1 MLINTAFSHIRK
13 SAPHISWLLLTKPKQ
28 VMISMG
34 LCKKDIANALKY
46 VFLTRSHPYKECH
59 LWITT
64 PPPPPPPQHPPP
76 PNPLLFPSMQ
86 WNQYDNAL
94 NVFFYFINGQ
104 CTEHITSHY
113 IVLRHT
119 ESTILGLSNP
129 WYTTTS
135 TISNTYIDYWS
146 QAYAVQSLNVVL
158 SICHWYCLALVCR
171 VLIISRWW
179 GWTNIQL
186 LKCNI
191 FVSV

>member
-34 LCKKDIANALKY
+34 LCKKYIANALKY
-46 VFLTRSHPYKECH
+46 VFLTPSHPYKECH
-59 LWITT
+59 YHPS
-64 PPPPPPPQHPPP
+64 PPPHPHPTQP
-76 PNPLLFPSMQ
+76 IIISF
-86 WNQYDNAL
+86 NAMKSIWQCL
-94 NVFFYFINGQ
+94 KLFFYFINGQ

-119 ESTILGLSNP
+119 ESTILGLSNS

>member
-1 MLINTAFSHIRK
+1 
-13 SAPHISWLLLTKPKQ
+13 
-28 VMISMG
+28 MISMG
-34 LCKKDIANALKY
+34 LCKKDIANALNY
-46 VFLTRSHPYKECH
+46 VFLTPSHPYKECH
-59 LWITT
+59 LWTTT
-64 PPPPPPPQHPPP
+64 PPPPPPPPPHPPP
-76 PNPLLFPSMQ
+76 PPPPTHPHPPPHPPHPPTPTHPPTPPTPLLFPSMQ

-94 NVFFYFINGQ
+94 NFFFYFINGQ

-119 ESTILGLSNP
+119 ESTILGLSNS

>member
-46 VFLTRSHPYKECH
+46 VFLTPSHPYKECH
-59 LWITT
+59 LWITSPPHPPYQPQ
-64 PPPPPPPQHPPP
+64 PPPHPLIISF
-76 PNPLLFPSMQ
+76 NTMKSKWQCLKLL
-86 WNQYDNAL
+86 
-94 NVFFYFINGQ
+94 FYFINGQ

-119 ESTILGLSNP
+119 ESTILGLSNS

-135 TISNTYIDYWS
+135 TISNTYIDNWS

-171 VLIISRWW
+171 VLINSRWW
-179 GWTNIQL
+179 GWKNIQL